1 MRSVTLSDH
10 ERVAWS
16 LRDLAYGH
24 VESNAVETKER
35 MNTPEALASV
45 AEELAALSVLEAAEL
60 SVVDD
65 ALLSVLELEA
75 ESVEEE
81 ESADDV
87 LEPLSAEDVDVGES
101 DEDVEDPDE
110 LFPLVTVTVHD
121 LVSRTRGSPL
131 SPVMGS
137 RVIVHV

>member
-1 MRSVTLSDH
+1 M
-10 ERVAWS
+10 A
-16 LRDLAYGH
+16 LRRKRYSETQGRL
-24 VESNAVETKER
+24 NA
-35 MNTPEALASV
+35 PEALASV

-65 ALLSVLELEA
+65 ALLSVLEAEA
-75 ESVEEE
+75 EFVEEE
-81 ESADDV
+81 ESADEV
-87 LEPLSAEDVDVGES
+87 LEPLSA
-101 DEDVEDPDE
+101 EDVEDPDE